1 MQKSHK
7 VETDIL
13 FSIVIPAHNEE
24 ENVRPTVEKLL
35 ATLRTEHIFFEILV
49 VNDHSSDRT
58 EAVLQALMHQY
69 PNVRYVNNQ
78 RQGGFG
84 RAIQTGLEHFSGDAV
99 CIVMAD
105 ASDDPDDVVKYYRKL
120 GEGYECVFGSRF
132 MRESRVVGYPRH
144 KLFVNRLANRFISA
158 IFRLGFNDTTN
169 AFKAYRREVIAGV
182 MPILAQHFNIT
193 VELPLK
199 AITRGY
205 SYAVVPVNWYNR
217 TVGVSK
223 LKIKEMGS
231 RYLFIVLYIW
241 LENTLSRGDYD
252 RSQLS
257 ASETNT
263 PRRPALAKYETLPHQ
278 SATKVS
284 LPEIDGHQ
292 VSSDE

>member
-1 MQKSHK
+1 MCVLGCPLCAK
-7 VETDIL
+7 V
-13 FSIVIPAHNEE
+13 
-24 ENVRPTVEKLL
+24 
-35 ATLRTEHIFFEILV
+35 
-49 VNDHSSDRT
+49 
-58 EAVLQALMHQY
+58 
-69 PNVRYVNNQ
+69 
-78 RQGGFG
+78 G
-84 RAIQTGLEHFSGDAV
+84 
-99 CIVMAD
+99 
-105 ASDDPDDVVKYYRKL
+105 
-120 GEGYECVFGSRF
+120 
-132 MRESRVVGYPRH
+132 VGYPRH

-182 MPILAQHFNIT
+182 MPILAQHFKIT

-205 SYAVVPVNWYNR
+205 SYAVVPVKWYNR